1 MVETQHAA
9 SPPYCLENTTEHGL
23 TKAYRE
29 DAACCV
35 STGLTTKLYIS
46 RAARFVSF
54 LQPWFARVAPGNAEC
69 HRVLSCAV
77 RAQKPFGGQQ
87 MFQPVHSL
95 QRALF
100 MLLALALGFCSKVWP
115 EQPVPEDIT
124 KGAPIF
130 PNVLAPYKA
139 HAVPEPN
146 LTNSVRLNSLIQ
158 NGNIML
164 SLDDAIALALE
175 NNLDLVIAR
184 YNLPIADTDILRTKS
199 GANVRGVN
207 TGIVQGTPGAGIGGI
222 GGGATGG
229 GAGGTVTAAGGA
241 GTGTGGLVS
250 STLGVGPPID
260 SFDPALSSSLGIQH
274 SDIPQSNTVISGVPA
289 LLQNTGSANFGYQQ
303 GFPTGTLFNVTFNNS
318 RVTTNST
325 RTFLVPQL
333 NSTFLFQLRQHILQ
347 GFGLASNRRFM
358 SIAKNNREIADE
370 AFRQQV
376 IFTVTQLETLYWEL
390 VTAFEDVKAKERA
403 VASAQQLEANN
414 RKQVQAGT
422 IAQIEIVNAQAQVAA
437 SQEALITSQT
447 NLQLQQLLMKN
458 AITRNENDPVVASA
472 GVIPTDRM
480 QLPATEPV
488 LPTQDLINDALTR
501 RPELAQARIDL
512 TNRTISKRSARNAL
526 LPTVD
531 LVGNYGGNG
540 LSGVLNPNFSS
551 NSPVA
556 TSANGGYPD
565 ALTATV
571 DHPTYFVGF
580 SVNIPILNR
589 SAQAD
594 QIRSELEY
602 RQAEVRL
609 QQVQNTIAIAVRN
622 AQFSVQQ
629 NRAAVDAALKA
640 RDYAAQ
646 SLQAEQK
653 KLAQGL
659 SITYN
664 VLTQLSNVSTA
675 ESNLVNAM
683 SAYEQS
689 KLNLDVVTG
698 RVLETLEISIADA
711 ESGNVTHMP
720 HAPYAVRGN
729 DVITQPVPEFQPQQT
744 GVTPQPKVD

>member
-1 MVETQHAA
+1 
-9 SPPYCLENTTEHGL
+9 
-23 TKAYRE
+23 
-29 DAACCV
+29 
-35 STGLTTKLYIS
+35 
-46 RAARFVSF
+46 
-54 LQPWFARVAPGNAEC
+54 
-69 HRVLSCAV
+69 
-77 RAQKPFGGQQ
+77 
-87 MFQPVHSL
+87 MFQSL
-95 QRALF
+95 HFFQRG
-100 MLLALALGFCSKVWP
+100 LLLLLGFALVSGSQVWAEEP
-115 EQPVPEDIT
+115 MPDDLT
-124 KGAPIF
+124 KGASIF
-130 PNVLAPYKA
+130 PTVLAPYKA
-139 HAVPEPN
+139 HGVPEPN
-146 LTNSVRLNSLIQ
+146 LTNSVRLNSLLQ

-207 TGIVQGTPGAGIGGI
+207 TGIVQGTPGAGIGGL

-241 GTGTGGLVS
+241 GTGTAGIVS

-260 SFDPALSSSLGIQH
+260 SFDPQLTSSLGIQH
-274 SDIPQSNTVISGVPA
+274 SDIPQSNTVTSGVPA
-289 LLQNTGSANFGYQQ
+289 LLQNSGTANFGYQQ
-303 GFPTGTLFNVTFNNS
+303 GFPTGTLFTVIFNNS

-333 NSTFLFQLRQHILQ
+333 NSNFLFQLRQHVLQ

-358 SIAKNNREIADE
+358 TIAKNNREIADE

-376 IFTVTQLETLYWEL
+376 IFTVTQIETLYWEL
-390 VTAFEDVKAKERA
+390 VTAYEDVKAKERA

-458 AITRNENDPVVASA
+458 AITRNENDPVVAVA

-480 QLPATEPV
+480 QLPASEPV

-512 TNRTISKRSARNAL
+512 TNRSISKRSARNAL

-531 LVGNYGGNG
+531 LVANYGGNG
-540 LSGVLNPNFSS
+540 LAGVLNPNFSS
-551 NSPVA
+551 TSPTGA
-556 TSANGGYPD
+556 PANGGYPD
-565 ALTATV
+565 ALSATV

-580 SVNIPILNR
+580 NLNIPILNR

-602 RQAEVRL
+602 RQAQVRL

-640 RDYAAQ
+640 RDYATQ
-646 SLQAEQK
+646 SLEAEQK
-653 KLAQGL
+653 KLTQGL
-659 SITYN
+659 STTYN
-664 VLTQLSNVSTA
+664 VLTELTNVSST

-683 SAYEQS
+683 AAYEQS
-689 KLNLDVVTG
+689 KPNLDVVTG
-698 RVLETLEISIADA
+698 RLLETHAINIADA
-711 ESGNVTHMP
+711 ESGNVSQMP
-720 HAPYAVRGN
+720 HAPYAVPGT
-729 DVITQPVPEFQPQQT
+729 DVITRPVPEFQPQQT
-744 GVTPQPKVD
+744 GVTPQPKGQ

>member
-1 MVETQHAA
+1 MLQPVRFFQ
-9 SPPYCLENTTEHGL
+9 
-23 TKAYRE
+23 
-29 DAACCV
+29 
-35 STGLTTKLYIS
+35 
-46 RAARFVSF
+46 RAIQLMLAIALAVSF
-54 LQPWFARVAPGNAEC
+54 NAWAEE
-69 HRVLSCAV
+69 
-77 RAQKPFGGQQ
+77 
-87 MFQPVHSL
+87 PVH
-95 QRALF
+95 
-100 MLLALALGFCSKVWP
+100 
-115 EQPVPEDIT
+115 EDIR

-130 PNVLAPYKA
+130 PSVLAPYKA
-139 HAVPEPN
+139 HGVPEPN
-146 LTNSVRLNSLIQ
+146 LANSVRLNSLIQ
-158 NGNIML
+158 NGNVML
-164 SLDDAIALALE
+164 SLDDAIALTLE

-184 YNLPIADTDILRTKS
+184 YNLPIADTDILRTNS

-207 TGIVQGTPGAGIGGI
+207 TGIVQGTPGAGIGGL

-241 GTGTGGLVS
+241 GTGTAGIVS

-260 SFDPALSSSLGIQH
+260 SFDPTLTSSLGIQH
-274 SDIPQSNTVISGVPA
+274 SDIPQSNTVTSGVPA
-289 LLQNTGSANFGYQQ
+289 LLQNSGTANFGYQQ
-303 GFPTGTLFNVTFNNS
+303 GFATGTLFAVTFNNS

-333 NSTFLFQLRQHILQ
+333 NSNFLFQLRQHVLQ

-358 SIAKNNREIADE
+358 TIAKNNREIADE

-376 IFTVTQLETLYWEL
+376 IFTVTQIETLYWEL
-390 VTAFEDVKAKERA
+390 VSAFEDVKAKERA

-458 AITRNENDPVVASA
+458 AITRNENDPVVAVA

-512 TNRTISKRSARNAL
+512 TNRTISKHSARNAL

-531 LVGNYGGNG
+531 FVANYGGNG
-540 LSGVLNPNFSS
+540 LAGVLNPNFSS
-551 NSPVA
+551 TSPVG
-556 TSANGGYPD
+556 TSSNGGYSD
-565 ALTATV
+565 ALSATA

-580 SVNIPILNR
+580 NVNIPIRNR

-594 QIRSELEY
+594 QVRSELEY

-640 RDYAAQ
+640 RDYATQ
-646 SLQAEQK
+646 SLEAEQK

-659 SITYN
+659 STTYN
-664 VLTQLSNVSTA
+664 VLTQISNVSVA

-698 RVLETLEISIADA
+698 RLLETHAINIADA
-711 ESGNVTHMP
+711 ESGNVSQMP
-720 HAPYAVRGN
+720 HAPYAVRGT

-744 GVTPQPKVD
+744 GVTPQPKGQ

>member
-1 MVETQHAA
+1 
-9 SPPYCLENTTEHGL
+9 
-23 TKAYRE
+23 
-29 DAACCV
+29 
-35 STGLTTKLYIS
+35 
-46 RAARFVSF
+46 
-54 LQPWFARVAPGNAEC
+54 
-69 HRVLSCAV
+69 
-77 RAQKPFGGQQ
+77 
-87 MFQPVHSL
+87 MFRPVDSL
-95 QRALF
+95 QRVLFIPLVIALSVCGS
-100 MLLALALGFCSKVWP
+100 MQA
-115 EQPVPEDIT
+115 EQPGNEDLT

-130 PNVLAPYKA
+130 PSVLAPYKA
-139 HAVPEPN
+139 HTVAEPN
-146 LTNSVRLNSLIQ
+146 LTNSVRLNSLVQ
-158 NGNIML
+158 NGSLML
-164 SLDDAIALALE
+164 SLDDAITLALE
-175 NNLDLVIAR
+175 NNLDLVLAR

-241 GTGTGGLVS
+241 GTGTAGLVS

-260 SFDPALSSSLGIQH
+260 SFDPLLSSNLGLQH
-274 SDIPQSNTVISGVPA
+274 SDIPQSNTVTSGVPA
-289 LLQNTGSANFGYQQ
+289 LLQNTGTVNFGYQQ

-318 RVTTNST
+318 RATTNST

-333 NSTFLFQLRQHILQ
+333 NSNFLFQFRQHVLQ
-347 GFGLASNRRFM
+347 GLSLATNRRFIT
-358 SIAKNNREIADE
+358 IANNNREIADE

-376 IFTVTQLETLYWEL
+376 IFTVTQIDTLYWNL
-390 VTAFEDVKAKERA
+390 VTAFEDEKAKERA
-403 VASAQQLEANN
+403 LASAQQLEENN

-422 IAQIEIVNAQAQVAA
+422 IAQIEIVNAQAQAA
-437 SQEALITSQT
+437 SSQQALIISQT

-458 AITRNENDPVVASA
+458 AITRNENDPVIASA

-480 QLPATEPV
+480 QLPASEPV
-488 LPTQDLINDALTR
+488 LPIQDLINDALTR
-501 RPELAQARIDL
+501 RPELTQARIDL

-531 LVGNYGGNG
+531 LVANYGGNG
-540 LSGVLNPNFSS
+540 LAGALNPNFSS
-551 NSPVA
+551 NSPVG
-556 TSANGGYPD
+556 TPANGGYTD
-565 ALTATV
+565 ALTATAN
-571 DHPTYFVGF
+571 HPTYFVGF
-580 SVNIPILNR
+580 TVDIPIRNR
-589 SAQAD
+589 AAQAD

-609 QQVQNTIAIAVRN
+609 QQLQNTIAIGVRN
-622 AQFSVQQ
+622 AQFSMQQ

-646 SLQAEQK
+646 SLDAEQK

-659 SITYN
+659 STTYN
-664 VLTQLSNVSTA
+664 VLTQISNVSTA

-698 RVLETLEISIADA
+698 RTLETLGIDIADA
-711 ESGNVTHMP
+711 ATGNVTHMP

-744 GVTPQPKVD
+744 GVTPQPKGD

>member
-1 MVETQHAA
+1 
-9 SPPYCLENTTEHGL
+9 
-23 TKAYRE
+23 
-29 DAACCV
+29 
-35 STGLTTKLYIS
+35 
-46 RAARFVSF
+46 
-54 LQPWFARVAPGNAEC
+54 
-69 HRVLSCAV
+69 
-77 RAQKPFGGQQ
+77 
-87 MFQPVHSL
+87 MFQAVDSL
-95 QRALF
+95 QRALLI
-100 MLLALALGFCSKVWP
+100 LLAIAFGLSASAQA
-115 EQPVPEDIT
+115 EQPGSKDLT
-124 KGAPIF
+124 KGAQIF

-139 HAVPEPN
+139 HTVSEPN

-158 NGNIML
+158 NGNLML
-164 SLDDAIALALE
+164 SLDDAIGLALE

-184 YNLPIADTDILRTKS
+184 YNLPIADTDVLRTKS

-222 GGGATGG
+222 GEGATGG
-229 GAGGTVTAAGGA
+229 GAGGTVAAAGGA

-250 STLGVGPPID
+250 STLGVGPTID
-260 SFDPALSSSLGIQH
+260 SFDPTVSSSIGLQH
-274 SDIPQSNTVISGVPA
+274 SDIPQSNTVTSGVPS
-289 LLQNTGSANFGYQQ
+289 LLQNSGTVNFGYQQ
-303 GFPTGTLFNVTFNNS
+303 GFPSGTLFTVTFNNS

-333 NSTFLFQLRQHILQ
+333 NSNFLIQLRQHLLD
-347 GFGLASNRRFM
+347 GFGLASNRRFI

-376 IFTVTQLETLYWEL
+376 IFTVTQIETLYWDL
-390 VTAFEDVKAKERA
+390 VTAYEDEKAKERA
-403 VASAQQLEANN
+403 VTSAQQLEANN

-422 IAQIEIVNAQAQVAA
+422 IAQIEIVNAQAQVAS
-437 SQEALITSQT
+437 SQQALIISQT

-458 AITRNENDPVVASA
+458 AITRNENDPVVATA

-480 QLPATEPV
+480 QLPASEAV

-540 LSGVLNPNFSS
+540 LAGVLNPNFNS
-551 NSPVA
+551 NTSPGS
-556 TSANGGYPD
+556 TTNGGYSD
-565 ALTATV
+565 ALTTTIN
-571 DHPTYFVGF
+571 HPTYFVGF
-580 SVNIPILNR
+580 TVDIPIRNR
-589 SAQAD
+589 AAQAD

-640 RDYAAQ
+640 RDFARQ
-646 SLQAEQK
+646 SLDAEQK

-659 SITYN
+659 STTYN

-698 RVLETLEISIADA
+698 RLLETLGISIADA
-711 ESGNVTHMP
+711 ESGNVTQMP
-720 HAPYAVRGN
+720 HAPYVVRGT

-744 GVTPQPKVD
+744 GVVPQPKGE